1 MKAFT
6 ASLVLVTALIPA
18 AAAAQRITISPV
30 ITAIA
35 TEEARAEAAASL
47 MQSQAPPP
55 PFVYSDGYRTR
66 VRIHKIASTAFL
78 PLVATQGILGKMIYD
93 NPTPTKRSWHR
104 GVAWGIGGLF
114 AVNTV
119 TGTWNLVEARKDP
132 HGKKRR
138 ITHALLMLASDAGF
152 LATAMTNPTHN
163 GLNDPARQR
172 SLHRGLAIASISTAT
187 VGYLVMLLK

>member
-1 MKAFT
+1 MKPLSAALFCVLALVPAV
-6 ASLVLVTALIPA
+6 AS
-18 AAAAQRITISPV
+18 AQRITITPV
-30 ITAIA
+30 VNAIA
-35 TEEARAEAAASL
+35 AADADAAL
-47 MQSQAPPP
+47 KQSQAPPP

-66 VRIHKIASTAFL
+66 VKIHKAASMTFL
-78 PLVATQGILGKMIYD
+78 PLVAAQGILGKMVYD
-93 NPTPTKRSWHR
+93 NPTPTKRAWHR

-132 HGKKRR
+132 QGKKRR
-138 ITHALLMLASDAGF
+138 VTHALLMLASDVGF
-152 LATAMTNPTHN
+152 LATAMTNPTNN
-163 GLNDPARQR
+163 GLDDPAGQR